1 MSAADVATQ
10 HRAHVVQRPW
20 SAGRTARV
28 AVMVI
33 AAALVLYPIIG
44 FVAMAF
50 RSQTGVQEGTDG
62 FLGLAGVSI
71 QHAIDNWKT
80 LTAYGPRGGGLFQ
93 RWLLNSVIVSVSGA
107 VLAVVTALPAGFA
120 MARLRWRG
128 RRFWLIVTLIAMA
141 MPNTVL
147 VIPIF
152 LQVDAIGAVGQLW
165 PVAVLMGFFP
175 FGVYLSYIHF
185 MTAMPHEL
193 VEAARVDGLGEGGT
207 FFRVALPISKQ
218 AVALVTF
225 FSFVANWT
233 NFFLPLTLLT
243 SSQQNK
249 TLSIGLQE
257 FIGASPLFNPTSA
270 AGLTVKLWMPELAF
284 ATFISMLPL
293 LVVFIAAQRFLIRGQ
308 TVGAVKG

>member
-1 MSAADVATQ
+1 MSEAVVATAG
-10 HRAHVVQRPW
+10 HHHPVQRPW
-20 SAGRTARV
+20 SLGRTARI
-28 AVMVI
+28 AIMVMV
-33 AAALVLYPIIG
+33 AALFLYPIIG
-44 FVAMAF
+44 FIAMAF
-50 RSQTGVQEGTDG
+50 RSQPGVLDNAGG
-62 FLGLAGVSI
+62 FLGLGDVSI
-71 QHAIDNWKT
+71 QHGVDNWRT
-80 LTAYGPRGGGLFQ
+80 VSAYGPGNGGLFE
-93 RWLLNSVIVSVSGA
+93 RWLLNSVIVSVGGA
-107 VLAVVTALPAGFA
+107 AIAVATALPAGFA

-152 LQVDAIGAVGQLW
+152 LQVNAIGAVGQLW
-165 PVAVLMGFFP
+165 PVIVLMGFFP

-193 VEAARVDGLGEGGT
+193 VEAARVDGLGESGM

-218 AVALVTF
+218 AIALVTF

-243 SSQQNK
+243 SNQQNK

-257 FIGASPLFNPTSA
+257 LIGASPLFNPTTA
-270 AGLTVKLWMPELAF
+270 AGLSVKLWMPELAF

-293 LVVFIAAQRFLIRGQ
+293 LVVFIVAQRFLIRGQ